1 MSRSTLTAI
10 IITTLCFAAALFG
23 LSYACVFTELDGL
36 SVISH
41 GMYVAPPNETA
52 LIEQLE
58 QYTEEDGYRN
68 FVGIGGVNV
77 ADCKREGVV
86 ITMRYT
92 TPKQLNWTERDGTI
106 RPIFAERI
114 TVTIPDQPDSGR
126 KLSYYIIVQTS
137 EKRPDLQAYLQMP
150 REQAN
155 KLREL
160 IGKKP
165 ITTTQA

>member
-10 IITTLCFAAALFG
+10 IVTTLCFAAALFG

-52 LIEQLE
+52 LMEKME
-58 QYTEEDGYRN
+58 QYAEEDGFRN
-68 FVGIGGVNV
+68 FVGSDGVNI

-92 TPKQLNWTERDGTI
+92 TPHLLIWTEQDGSKI
-106 RPIFAERI
+106 PVFAERI

-126 KLSYYIIVQTS
+126 KISSYIIVDKP
-137 EKRPDLQAYLQMP
+137 EKRLGMVTLQMP
-150 REQAN
+150 RKQAN
-155 KLREL
+155 ELLKLAGLNPIE
-160 IGKKP
+160 KKP
-165 ITTTQA
+165 